1 VIDTFGVSTA
11 VPPSRNSDGTT
22 WTMFELGQV
31 GRGAARLADLF
42 LLAPALSHRLEG
54 EPLEEVVLMRDE
66 MANLVWGIEQRVQGA
81 SGESVDRRLEA
92 SRLAVHQSLPAVSDD
107 IRIVYRLMSEV
118 PVNWIPF
125 QPVATT
131 SPTDP
136 AYDLAFERRILLRT
150 ELTGPGNVVAR
161 EVHPAGRLLRSDL
174 TMSVETEPPLRIM
187 EEEIPRDGAL
197 VRRSFQYARWIGG
210 TSFLWLG
217 RAKHVG
223 RGEGASNLR
232 YDVAETPG

>member
-1 VIDTFGVSTA
+1 
-11 VPPSRNSDGTT
+11 
-22 WTMFELGQV
+22 
-31 GRGAARLADLF
+31 
-42 LLAPALSHRLEG
+42 
-54 EPLEEVVLMRDE
+54 
-66 MANLVWGIEQRVQGA
+66 
-81 SGESVDRRLEA
+81 
-92 SRLAVHQSLPAVSDD
+92 
-107 IRIVYRLMSEV
+107 
-118 PVNWIPF
+118 
-125 QPVATT
+125 VATT